1 MRLNTREWDSTFK
14 RYMQLSKRD
23 LPTALNAKAFFIARR
38 AVLETPKAEIGR
50 MSRKTSA
57 ILGKIINQR
66 RGQRGEKGLYG
77 LEMAKA
83 VEILY
88 AARRRSIAFLK
99 SGWLPAIKL
108 LEQAVEPKYRRNA
121 PRSDRASKQY
131 GQPKGSAK
139 PARSASWRVHTI
151 IENAASATRD
161 KKDALHK
168 YAAPALAAA
177 FAHEVQS
184 MKEYIERKMRDT
196 AKSCGIKTN

>member
-121 PRSDRASKQY
+121 PRADRSPKQT
-131 GQPKGSAK
+131 GRPKGSARA
-139 PARSASWRVHTI
+139 ARSASWRVHTI
-151 IENAASATRD
+151 IENAASSTRD